1 MQQEKKLVRKID
13 LYLMSALWVMYL
25 FSYMD
30 RTNIGNA
37 KVAGMN
43 EDLALSDQE
52 YSLAIVVFMVGYI
65 IGQVPSK

>member
-1 MQQEKKLVRKID
+1 
-13 LYLMSALWVMYL
+13 MSALWVMYL